1 MWQGLIRPFWWTALR
16 LVSAASVARLS
27 DESRAVLLN
36 PWDPDPMGL
45 TELARKSAQDII
57 RTFKVAS
64 NHMSPDALIESP
76 SVH

>member
-36 PWDPDPMGL
+36 PWDLDPVEL
-45 TELARKSAQDII
+45 TGKANDAR
-57 RTFKVAS
+57 AS
-64 NHMSPDALIESP
+64 LTIARLHS
-76 SVH
+76 